1 MASLEQGEVDGD
13 AHTATTLCEPPVA
26 AASARA
32 AARRWVT
39 PLDAWILGVFA
50 IWLALVLVG
59 LFVAL
64 HVLEPRLS
72 IHDGFR
78 TVVVNSDAGWL
89 REINVLG
96 YQWSGNANVSSD
108 VAFLPL
114 YPLVVGALHALGL
127 GWNGSSFLVSVVCQ
141 AATLVLL
148 GRLLHESGAST
159 RHIRWAI
166 GFALVYP
173 AALFAV
179 TGFGTTMLGLFVVA
193 ALLAYRRGHS
203 NWAFACAGAATALYY
218 TGLAVPF
225 ALVVAEIRSRGMR
238 SILSLPGLGRVL
250 LGVSGIL
257 GFMAYLG
264 ERFHDPFASI
274 ADQRAWTGNASIW
287 SVLGHALTMSPV
299 ANGVLGYIAQRQE
312 ANLSHALDAPF
323 LLLLVVA
330 ALWMLSGRHG
340 IETWLLGA
348 GAALVLYNSAKA
360 GYPFSVL
367 RLSYPFWIVLPMHQ
381 RVRGLMDRV
390 TWALPY
396 LGCLAI
402 SCYWITVLAQRLFTD

>member
-1 MASLEQGEVDGD
+1 ML
-13 AHTATTLCEPPVA
+13 A
-26 AASARA
+26 A
-32 AARRWVT
+32 
-39 PLDAWILGVFA
+39 
-50 IWLALVLVG
+50 WLVLVLVG

-114 YPLVVGALHALGL
+114 YPLVVGALHAFGL
-127 GWNGSSFLVSVVCQ
+127 GWNGASFLVSVLCQ

-148 GRLLHESGAST
+148 GRLLTESGAT
-159 RHIRWAI
+159 RRQVRWAI
-166 GFALVYP
+166 GFALFYP

-179 TGFGTTMLGLFVVA
+179 TGFGTTMLGLCVVG
-193 ALLAYRRGHS
+193 ALLAYRRGHR
-203 NWAFACAGAATALYY
+203 NVAFACAGAATGLYY
-218 TGLAVPF
+218 TGLAVPV
-225 ALVVAEIRSRGMR
+225 ALIVAEIRTRGAR
-238 SILSLPGLGRVL
+238 SILSLPGVGRVL
-250 LGVSGIL
+250 LGFAGLI
-257 GFMAYLG
+257 GFMSYLAG
-264 ERFHDPFASI
+264 RFGDPLASI
-274 ADQRAWTGNASIW
+274 ADQRAWTGNTSIW
-287 SVLGHALTMSPV
+287 SVLWHAVTLSPV
-299 ANGVLGYIAQRQE
+299 PNGVLGYIAQRQE

-323 LLLLVVA
+323 LLLVVVV

-340 IETWLLGA
+340 IETWLLAG

-360 GYPFSVL
+360 GYPFSVI
-367 RLSYPFWIVLPMHQ
+367 RLAYPFFIVLPMHP

-390 TWALPY
+390 TWTIPY

>member
-1 MASLEQGEVDGD
+1 MVPVRERNLR
-13 AHTATTLCEPPVA
+13 TAT
-26 AASARA
+26 SAWTWL
-32 AARRWVT
+32 RRLWT
-39 PLDAWILGVFA
+39 PLDAWILAVLA
-50 IWLALVLVG
+50 AWLVLVLVG

-114 YPLVVGALHALGL
+114 YPLVVGALHAFGL
-127 GWNGSSFLVSVVCQ
+127 GWNGASFLVSVLCQ

-148 GRLLHESGAST
+148 GRLLTESGAT
-159 RHIRWAI
+159 RRQVRWAI
-166 GFALVYP
+166 GFALFYP

-179 TGFGTTMLGLFVVA
+179 TGFGTTMLGLCVVG
-193 ALLAYRRGHS
+193 ALLAYRRGHR
-203 NWAFACAGAATALYY
+203 NVAFACAGAATGLYY
-218 TGLAVPF
+218 TGLAVPV
-225 ALVVAEIRSRGMR
+225 ALIVAEIRTRGAR
-238 SILSLPGLGRVL
+238 SILSLPGVGRVL
-250 LGVSGIL
+250 LGFAGLI
-257 GFMAYLG
+257 GFMSYLAG
-264 ERFHDPFASI
+264 RFGDPLASI
-274 ADQRAWTGNASIW
+274 ADQRAWTGNTSIW
-287 SVLGHALTMSPV
+287 SVLWHAVTLSPV
-299 ANGVLGYIAQRQE
+299 PNGVLGYIAQRQE

-323 LLLLVVA
+323 LLLVVVV

-340 IETWLLGA
+340 IETWLLAA

-360 GYPFSVL
+360 GYPFSVI
-367 RLSYPFWIVLPMHQ
+367 RLAYPFFIVLPMHP

-390 TWALPY
+390 TWTIPY